1 MDNRER
7 ARASDWKQRRRI
19 LLEEKREN
27 FIAAV
32 RKWEI
37 LAASKVSDSEKI
49 KENMNTGD
57 KILGKHIRQF
67 LHKIMC
73 NWEVWRF
80 SRIKRH
86 CSRAKQRQ
94 RKTKMRVARAN
105 RPLPSPKN
113 PHFQN
118 EARCTTFL
126 VKWILFAWEWKND
139 FHIKGWAPTF
149 VLKQRPGKTR
159 KWPICLF
166 F

>member
-1 MDNRER
+1 MATQMQLKGLFGRRSHGRPGFLERKKKKRSRVFFDVIFYVYRHVDNRER

-67 LHKIMC
+67 LHK
-73 NWEVWRF
+73 NNV
-80 SRIKRH
+80 
-86 CSRAKQRQ
+86 
-94 RKTKMRVARAN
+94 
-105 RPLPSPKN
+105 
-113 PHFQN
+113 
-118 EARCTTFL
+118 
-126 VKWILFAWEWKND
+126 
-139 FHIKGWAPTF
+139 
-149 VLKQRPGKTR
+149 
-159 KWPICLF
+159 
-166 F
+166 